1 MAEMEALERENEME
15 DEDLESEIE
24 KGERQ
29 RTEWEEL
36 MRARGCSEGD

>member
-1 MAEMEALERENEME
+1 ME

-29 RTEWEEL
+29 RMEWEEL
-36 MRARGCSEGD
+36 MRARGLSEE